1 MFGYIRPY
9 KPELKMKEFEQFK
22 ACYCALCHTLG
33 KIYGHF
39 SRMFLSYDFVFL
51 AMLLWPEDEK
61 PGYIKERCI
70 ASPLCK
76 KLCCHENGALEISAG
91 YSVILTY
98 WKLKDS
104 ASDER
109 FFKATVSKFCALL
122 LKKAYKKASEKYSDF
137 DKSVRENLAA
147 LSEMEKNSEPSIDK
161 TADKFALI
169 LSAAADSEDGV
180 KARVLRQLL
189 YHTGRWIYIADA
201 INDLGEDLKANRYNP
216 VVFRFS
222 ISDSII
228 EDDTKLSLK
237 TTLYHSLN
245 NIYSAYSLLP
255 SNVWS
260 GVLMNII
267 YISMPDVTEKVFT
280 GEIEDINRIFPKNKD
295 FRR

>member
-33 KIYGHF
+33 KNYGHF

-61 PGYIKERCI
+61 PDYIKERCI

-104 ASDER
+104 ASDES

-122 LKKAYKKASEKYSDF
+122 LKKSYKKASEKYSDF

-147 LSEMEKNSEPSIDK
+147 LSEMEENSEPSIDK

-169 LSAAADSEDGV
+169 LSAAADSEEGV

-228 EDDTKLSLK
+228 EDDTKISLK

-280 GEIEDINRIFPKNKD
+280 GEIEDMNRFFPKNND